1 MDFSKGKMFV
11 YARRECTVY
20 GNYCSGN
27 GAPNMKNYTSFET
40 IEEAKKFMKECK
52 KKYNGI
58 VSYTF
63 FHSHGREDI

>member
-1 MDFSKGKMFV
+1 MNLTQGKMFV
-11 YARRECTVY
+11 YARRGNTVY

-27 GAPNMKNYTSFET
+27 GTPCMKNYIFFDTV
-40 IEEAKKFMKECK
+40 EEAKKFMKECK